1 MEIFSG
7 VGLKRGG
14 GGSVTLSSEI
24 LARAAN
30 MFPNTSTEGKIF
42 PILVLLLWTTEE
54 GFVGNGGKA
63 GVQTRLVGRVSS

>member
-7 VGLKRGG
+7 VGLKRGAGG

-42 PILVLLLWTTEE
+42 PILVLLT
-54 GFVGNGGKA
+54 VDH
-63 GVQTRLVGRVSS
+63 RGRIRWKWW